1 MSSQPS
7 PTVNT
12 KEAMAAMQALW
23 SKPVGEETE
32 QDPQPLQTSGQAAPF
47 QIYSDSDSKPAASST
62 SSTPFEIFCDTE
74 NVPPPAAGNTA
85 PFAIFCDENAG
96 QAAKLPPVNRRSRS
110 DMLNRQNSQDK
121 QNSPPETDDEDR
133 ENTVPPGYTQPS
145 TGARPKT
152 GILTEAKNVEFIPL
166 DVQEK
171 MLDEEE
177 RREEMEA
184 EDQVFKSPK
193 SKLKKVNKPSIPKPF
208 GGNQT
213 IMLPNEDDFERMA
226 KMSSTPYT
234 GKPMFQFE
242 QDENTC
248 AVNILYKD
256 TISGLDT
263 SDNDMGPPASSVPE
277 VNRLDTIVETSR
289 EYYKSSSSSSGG
301 DTLHQN
307 TNRSHWGNTGHSQLH
322 AAAGLSLARTPG
334 HHLASVTSV
343 SGYLGDKSTNVTKS
357 GVKDNKR
364 ELIASPQVVPSF
376 EKRMKIIENKEE
388 EEEEDG
394 FDEPTGMFS
403 DMMAELKKNIVQKEH
418 ENSVQASFLEDP
430 RDRSQ
435 VEIPP
440 TPNLMPKSNLNLTGA
455 TKLDITGAPR
465 LDITGPHR
473 SDITGVPKLDI
484 TGAPRLDITGAPRLD
499 ITEAPRLE
507 ITHNVKSILD
517 STSGPSLDV
526 TSEEVLAS
534 QTANLSLDETMDPFH
549 P

>member
-1 MSSQPS
+1 MMSGGAQALVQGNPGERRKQELMAMELKLKQQQEEMERKMAEFQRMMSGGAQALVQGNPGLMLTKPSTSSSTDDNDEVFMPQTFSRQPSLDTTANLLAANPSTGRNISSQSTIITTPSPHHSLNKMSSQPS

-47 QIYSDSDSKPAASST
+47 QIYSDSDSKPASSSSSST
-62 SSTPFEIFCDTE
+62 HFEIFCDNE
-74 NVPPPAAGNTA
+74 NVPPPAAVNTA

-121 QNSPPETDDEDR
+121 ENSPPETDDEDR
-133 ENTVPPGYTQPS
+133 ENMVPPGYTQPS
-145 TGARPKT
+145 AGARPKT

-208 GGNQT
+208 GGDQT

-263 SDNDMGPPASSVPE
+263 SDNDMGPPASSVPD

-307 TNRSHWGNTGHSQLH
+307 TNRSHCGNTGHSQLVSG
-322 AAAGLSLARTPG
+322 AAGLSLARTP
-334 HHLASVTSV
+334 
-343 SGYLGDKSTNVTKS
+343 
-357 GVKDNKR
+357 
-364 ELIASPQVVPSF
+364 
-376 EKRMKIIENKEE
+376 
-388 EEEEDG
+388 
-394 FDEPTGMFS
+394 
-403 DMMAELKKNIVQKEH
+403 
-418 ENSVQASFLEDP
+418 
-430 RDRSQ
+430 
-435 VEIPP
+435 
-440 TPNLMPKSNLNLTGA
+440 
-455 TKLDITGAPR
+455 
-465 LDITGPHR
+465 
-473 SDITGVPKLDI
+473 
-484 TGAPRLDITGAPRLD
+484 
-499 ITEAPRLE
+499 
-507 ITHNVKSILD
+507 
-517 STSGPSLDV
+517 
-526 TSEEVLAS
+526 
-534 QTANLSLDETMDPFH
+534 
-549 P
+549 